1 MARPVIPRSLR
12 ARLFAL
18 WVLLLAS
25 ASATGY
31 LLFTFYSQ
39 SADVQVGQAEVAV
52 ARACREI
59 ADRTAFVTG
68 AMAATRTIDAGLRID
83 LTDAVTVALARFPGV
98 EGGLW
103 TAAEGS
109 VAYAFPTYEGTGPK
123 TDLPAAERESIA
135 QLNADALRT
144 ERSVA
149 LRRPS
154 RTQALVLQA
163 CPLRGPIAGA
173 TAWTMA
179 RIQTGHGPAYRQL
192 VAGLAFLAA
201 TVLGSALFLGRFLYG
216 FSGHI
221 ARLKAQLAAPRSDRG
236 DLPDLAPT
244 GEPELDRLVEALNA
258 AGARLREAQGRAVAA
273 EKLAAVGRLSASVA
287 HEIRN
292 PLSAMRLKAEN
303 ALASGDPARA
313 RGAIAAVLEQI
324 ARIDGLLS
332 DLLGLTQ
339 ARLPARSSTDV
350 AALLAASAR
359 LHEDLAREQSV
370 RLSVDT
376 AGLPPDARAAID
388 AGQIAR
394 ALDNLV
400 LNALQHV
407 PEGGLVRLAAA
418 RTGDAGAERLLLTV
432 ADTGPGVPAAIR
444 AQPFEPFATG
454 RPDGTGLGLAIVR
467 EIARAHG
474 GEVRLAESSV
484 GATFEID
491 LPWLSS

>member
-25 ASATGY
+25 AAATGY
-31 LLFTFYSQ
+31 LLFEFYSQ

-68 AMAATRTIDAGLRID
+68 AMAATRAVDAGLRAD
-83 LTDAVTVALARFPGV
+83 LSDAVNVALARSPGV
-98 EGGLW
+98 EGGIW

-109 VAYAFPTYEGTGPK
+109 VAYAYPTYEGTGPK
-123 TDLPAAERESIA
+123 TDLPVAERDSIA
-135 QLNADALRT
+135 QINADALRT
-144 ERSVA
+144 ERPAA

-154 RTQALVLQA
+154 RTQALLLQA

-179 RIQTGHGPAYRQL
+179 RIQTDHGPAYRQL
-192 VAGLAFLAA
+192 LAGFAFLAV

-221 ARLKAQLAAPRSDRG
+221 ARLKAQLATPRSGPG

-303 ALASGDPARA
+303 ALASTDPARA
-313 RGAIAAVLEQI
+313 RGAIAAVLEQV

-339 ARLPARSSTDV
+339 ARPPARAPADV
-350 AALLAASAR
+350 AGLLEASAR

-370 RLSVDT
+370 RLAVETD
-376 AGLPPDARAAID
+376 GLPSGVPVSID

-418 RTGDAGAERLLLTV
+418 RTVGAGGARLLLTV
-432 ADTGPGVPAAIR
+432 SDTGPGVPAAIR

-467 EIARAHG
+467 EIARAHD
-474 GEVRLAESSV
+474 GEVRLVESTV

-491 LPWLSS
+491 LPWL